1 MAELTL
7 YSESS
12 LELVT
17 SLKSV
22 RIEDIIVNATCS
34 YVQEFVSINEFM
46 NTKTTAHDLTRD
58 ETYELLIWGSFI
70 DIWNM

>member
-12 LELVT
+12 LGLVT

-22 RIEDIIVNATCS
+22 RIEDIIVNAICS

-46 NTKTTAHDLTRD
+46 NTNTTAHDLTRD
-58 ETYELLIWGSFI
+58 ETYELLIWVSFI
-70 DIWNM
+70 DS